1 MCIRDSTTP
10 HHTPPHPH
18 PHPHPRPHPCSAPSL
33 PRRWAVGVFVF
44 ELLTGH
50 PPFEGDKPSDI
61 FDQIS
66 DYASAGDKANQ
77 RLADLLVQN
86 KVSSAE
92 YVVRRAEYAVSSAE
106 YAVSK

>member
-1 MCIRDSTTP
+1 M
-10 HHTPPHPH
+10 
-18 PHPHPRPHPCSAPSL
+18 
-33 PRRWAVGVFVF
+33 GVFVF

-77 RLADLLVQN
+77 RLGDLLVQAGRLQGLLHELDAGI
-86 KVSSAE
+86 VLAA
-92 YVVRRAEYAVSSAE
+92 RRDLDDGVDVACGRANGQV
-106 YAVSK
+106 

>member
-1 MCIRDSTTP
+1 M
-10 HHTPPHPH
+10 
-18 PHPHPRPHPCSAPSL
+18 
-33 PRRWAVGVFVF
+33 GVFVF

-77 RLADLLVQN
+77 RLNDLLVQN
-86 KVSSAE
+86 KVRST
-92 YVVRRAEYAVSSAE
+92 
-106 YAVSK
+106 K